1 MNLENYYNPKNL
13 PLKYKAAIFSSRAC
27 PLACNFCDM
36 FLVMGKKHRKRSV
49 KTIVDEIEFL
59 NKDLGVNYFSFMDDQ
74 LTLNRAHTI
83 ELCDEIIRRGL
94 HKEVE
99 LAIQTRADNFVLQ
112 GGEEVVKK
120 MRAAGFSHA
129 SFGMETGVQRLA
141 DLTLK
146 DETIEIHLEAIRL
159 CQKYDMKVSLGMI
172 FGLPTETSRDRKT
185 GFELIRSL
193 PVTFTKFNSL
203 IPYPG
208 TPLYTD
214 LIDSGRVI
222 VEKDWANFNST
233 LIFTTSI
240 FDPTPLPYVPE
251 TSSEWQL
258 RREIIS
264 YNLRSFL
271 NFGTLMNILDHT
283 RGMAWISLPKWWFV
297 KPKEIK
303 TNKIKI
309 VKIKRILFFTKL
321 DLHNK
326 S

>member
-1 MNLENYYNPKNL
+1 
-13 PLKYKAAIFSSRAC
+13 
-27 PLACNFCDM
+27 
-36 FLVMGKKHRKRSV
+36 
-49 KTIVDEIEFL
+49 
-59 NKDLGVNYFSFMDDQ
+59 
-74 LTLNRAHTI
+74 
-83 ELCDEIIRRGL
+83 
-94 HKEVE
+94 
-99 LAIQTRADNFVLQ
+99 
-112 GGEEVVKK
+112 

-129 SFGMETGVQRLA
+129 SFGMEAGVQRLA

-233 LIFTTSI
+233 LIFSTSI
-240 FDPTPLPYVPE
+240 FDPTPLPYAPE

-264 YNLRSFL
+264 YNLRSYL

-297 KPKEIK
+297 NPKEIWG
-303 TNKIKI
+303 
-309 VKIKRILFFTKL
+309 
-321 DLHNK
+321 
-326 S
+326 